1 MPAADTEGL
10 TVKQL
15 LRGLWQHLMTA
26 IVLGA
31 IVGGSGAVA
40 AWYFVPAPYEAKAL
54 IQVKSEA
61 PKLVFTTADNLR
73 HDQNYVRTQMQ
84 LIVSDIVVRNAL
96 AKPGIADLDL
106 FKSVDNPRVYL
117 KSHLRA
123 ANTRSPELIEL
134 TLTGEDPRGLATMVN
149 AVCQSYR
156 EEILNVE
163 SNHRVMRLSNLKQ
176 ILQEREEEIRRKRTT
191 MGQIA
196 EVVGTSINSEVANV
210 QHTNTLATMSE
221 MRRQWTNKRI
231 ELMREEMMLKAIQS
245 SSKDRFGDF
254 PEALV
259 DSYVNEDPDVRRL
272 EEQLAT
278 KESLLRDTEKL
289 VTKKDHPL
297 VTEYRTQIETLKRSL
312 DDLKARIRPR
322 VEQKLR
328 SDLLAKSEV
337 TLHDRKARVA
347 MLRNEEAEL
356 RGEFEALQKEAT
368 KLGTKSFELE
378 DLKKDIAEKE
388 KFRGKIQD
396 EIHALEVE
404 LQAPP
409 RVQILQE
416 AEVPAQR
423 DSKKRIM
430 ATTGAGVGGFALVC
444 FLIALAE
451 ARLKRIVSVDDVA
464 GKLRVMGQVPAIPA
478 WASRSPRAAKSKK
491 GRFWHDML
499 AESVDAARTL
509 LVHDAEQEDARV
521 IMVSSA
527 MPSEGKTTLS
537 CHIASSLARAGRKV
551 VLVDCDLRRPNVHR
565 VFNLPNE
572 AGFCEVVLGK
582 KELDEVIQ
590 TGVPGGP
597 AILSAGHLTP
607 SVPPMLSTD
616 ATEQVFRGLKERFE
630 FVIVDSSPVMI
641 VHDTLVMAQHV
652 DAVIIAVRKHVS
664 RQPKVEAL
672 IDRLQS
678 LEVPVLGTVTIGLE
692 SEAQDYGSGYYQG
705 YSKYYA
711 TKRAR

>member
-1 MPAADTEGL
+1 
-10 TVKQL
+10 
-15 LRGLWQHLMTA
+15 
-26 IVLGA
+26 
-31 IVGGSGAVA
+31 
-40 AWYFVPAPYEAKAL
+40 
-54 IQVKSEA
+54 
-61 PKLVFTTADNLR
+61 
-73 HDQNYVRTQMQ
+73 
-84 LIVSDIVVRNAL
+84 
-96 AKPGIADLDL
+96 
-106 FKSVDNPRVYL
+106 
-117 KSHLRA
+117 
-123 ANTRSPELIEL
+123 
-134 TLTGEDPRGLATMVN
+134 
-149 AVCQSYR
+149 
-156 EEILNVE
+156 
-163 SNHRVMRLSNLKQ
+163 
-176 ILQEREEEIRRKRTT
+176 
-191 MGQIA
+191 
-196 EVVGTSINSEVANV
+196 
-210 QHTNTLATMSE
+210 
-221 MRRQWTNKRI
+221 
-231 ELMREEMMLKAIQS
+231 
-245 SSKDRFGDF
+245 
-254 PEALV
+254 
-259 DSYVNEDPDVRRL
+259 
-272 EEQLAT
+272 
-278 KESLLRDTEKL
+278 
-289 VTKKDHPL
+289 
-297 VTEYRTQIETLKRSL
+297 
-312 DDLKARIRPR
+312 
-322 VEQKLR
+322 
-328 SDLLAKSEV
+328 
-337 TLHDRKARVA
+337 
-347 MLRNEEAEL
+347 
-356 RGEFEALQKEAT
+356 
-368 KLGTKSFELE
+368 
-378 DLKKDIAEKE
+378 
-388 KFRGKIQD
+388 
-396 EIHALEVE
+396 
-404 LQAPP
+404 
-409 RVQILQE
+409 
-416 AEVPAQR
+416 
-423 DSKKRIM
+423 
-430 ATTGAGVGGFALVC
+430 LVC

-582 KELDEVIQ
+582 KGLDEVIQ

-607 SVPPMLSTD
+607 SVSPLLGME

-630 FVIVDSSPVMI
+630 FVVVDSSPVMI

-664 RQPKVEAL
+664 RQPKVAAL

-692 SEAQDYGSGYYQG
+692 SEAQDYRSGYYQG